1 MYRVKPTH
9 TQEKNMIIESAN
21 KNVEVGGSFRTKGFR
36 IEASAKAF
44 KLLSSNPYKHKV
56 RAVVREVTC
65 NALDA
70 NIEAGVTDPPVV
82 HLPTTLEPWF
92 SVRDNGKG
100 LSPEEIDNVYTV
112 YFCSTKSDSNKYTG
126 MLGIGAKSPLC
137 LVDNFIVNSYQNAT
151 KSSYSAYKD
160 ADDLPQMALLSQVP
174 TTEPSGLE
182 VIVNV
187 QGRTHEFQEEAVE
200 TYRWFDV
207 VPTLNL
213 PQVTEQINAARK
225 YVISSDDYS
234 FTPTYGSCRAVMGN
248 VAYEIPTGYGLN
260 LDGFIRFD
268 IGDLDFDL
276 GRESLSLDDKT
287 KANLKAKIAS
297 VRSGLA
303 DHIVSTIE
311 VQPTYFKKVVAFTAM
326 NSGEIGNIITT
337 NRDKFKYSV
346 PLTSTA
352 MMSFSRRYKTVS
364 VESTQHLPIGPE
376 VEYFKYKPKFS
387 SRIKAY
393 LKGKSKGRVILLNDS
408 QIAETGIDLDVVRNL
423 DILPKLVY
431 EKRSATKKVKVKVMG
446 SGGDWSES
454 SVDTSQEYVYI
465 DLKYGK
471 PESYAGYH
479 AVSTLVNQARKLG
492 VKFTLYGLCSV
503 KNKGLGIELTEYLKS
518 KITVPTKLLLTAA
531 SHSNILSLIDDR
543 FKEVPA
549 SSELQVLYRA
559 IGTVEHDDSLDKLS
573 EVYSEEYPLLEYIQF
588 NYWSKP
594 NVKAISSYIRKL
606 S

>member
-1 MYRVKPTH
+1 
-9 TQEKNMIIESAN
+9 
-21 KNVEVGGSFRTKGFR
+21 
-36 IEASAKAF
+36 
-44 KLLSSNPYKHKV
+44 
-56 RAVVREVTC
+56 
-65 NALDA
+65 
-70 NIEAGVTDPPVV
+70 
-82 HLPTTLEPWF
+82 
-92 SVRDNGKG
+92 
-100 LSPEEIDNVYTV
+100 
-112 YFCSTKSDSNKYTG
+112 

-137 LVDNFIVNSYQNAT
+137 LVDNFIVNSYQNGT

-200 TYRWFDV
+200 TYRWFDI

-225 YVISSDDYS
+225 YVISSDDYA

-248 VAYEIPTGYGLN
+248 VAYEIPSGYGLN

-337 NRDKFKYSV
+337 NRDKFKYSI
-346 PLTSTA
+346 PLTSTS

-364 VESTQHLPIGPE
+364 IESTQHLPIGPE

-393 LKGKSKGRVILLNDS
+393 LKGKSKGRVILLNDT
-408 QIAETGIDLDVVRNL
+408 QIIETGIDLDMVKDL

-431 EKRSATKKVKVKVMG
+431 EKRSAGKKVKVKVMT
-446 SGGDWSES
+446 SSGDWSES
-454 SVDTSQEYVYI
+454 AVDTSQEYVYI

-471 PESYAGYH
+471 PESYAGHH
-479 AVSTLVNQARKLG
+479 AIHTLVNQARKLG
-492 VKFTLYGLCSV
+492 VMFTLYGLCSV

-518 KITVPTKLLLTAA
+518 KITVPAKMLLTAA
-531 SHSNILSLIDDR
+531 LHSNILCFVDDR
-543 FKEVPA
+543 FKEVPV

-559 IGTVEHDDSLDKLS
+559 IGTVEHDDTLDKLS
-573 EVYSEEYPLLEYIQF
+573 EAYSEEYPLLEHIQF

-594 NVKAISSYIRKL
+594 SVKAISSYIRKL

>member
-1 MYRVKPTH
+1 
-9 TQEKNMIIESAN
+9 MIIESAN
-21 KNVEVGGSFRTKGFR
+21 KNTVVSGNFKTSGFR
-36 IEASAKAF
+36 IEASSKAF
-44 KLLSSNPYKHKV
+44 QLLSSNIYTHKV
-56 RAVVREVTC
+56 RAIIRELSC

-70 NIEAGVTDPPVV
+70 NVESGANTAPVV
-82 HLPTTLEPWF
+82 HLPTSLEPWF
-92 SVRDNGKG
+92 SVRDNGLG
-100 LSPEEIDNVYTV
+100 LSEEDVRNIFTV
-112 YFCSTKSDSNKYTG
+112 YFCSTKTSSNNYIGKYG
-126 MLGIGAKSPLC
+126 LGSKVAYC
-137 LVDNFIVNSYQNAT
+137 LVDNFIVNSFYNGI
-151 KSSYSAYKD
+151 KYSYSAYKD

-213 PQVTEQINAARK
+213 PQVTEQINAARE
-225 YVISSDDYS
+225 YVISSDDYA

-248 VAYEIPTGYGLN
+248 VAYEIPSGYGLN

-337 NRDKFKYSV
+337 NRDKFKYSI

-364 VESTQHLPIGPE
+364 IESTQHLPIGPE
-376 VEYFKYKPKFS
+376 VEYFNYKPKFS

-393 LKGKSKGRVILLNDS
+393 LKGKSKGRVILLNDT
-408 QIAETGIDLDVVRNL
+408 QITETGIDLDVIRNL

-431 EKRSATKKVKVKVMG
+431 EKRSAGKKVKVKVMT
-446 SGGDWSES
+446 SSGDWSES
-454 SVDTSQEYVYI
+454 AVDTSQEYVYI

-471 PESYAGYH
+471 PESYAGHH
-479 AVSTLVNQARKLG
+479 AIHTLVNQARKLG

-518 KITVPTKLLLTAA
+518 KITVPAKMLLTAA
-531 SHSNILSLIDDR
+531 LHSNILCFVDDR
-543 FKEVPA
+543 FKEVPM
-549 SSELQVLYRA
+549 SSELQFLYRA
-559 IGTVEHDDSLDKLS
+559 IGTVEHDDTLDKLS
-573 EVYSEEYPLLEYIQF
+573 EAYSEEYPLLEHIQF

-594 NVKAISSYIRKL
+594 SVKAISSYIRKL